1 MPRLRDHAPDL
12 YTLDTAFAGDFRN
25 AAQVC
30 AATQSPEPLW
40 QLMRGRCASFVPDA
54 LIEHAC
60 VRRMQ
65 ALLRTLDAEDA
76 AIADAAARHGYS
88 DQAHATHDPV
98 NWTGVTPA
106 RLVRALR
113 GDRGSDE
120 ALRLATAFVRGTSVA
135 RALPERSP
143 IHF

>member
-1 MPRLRDHAPDL
+1 MPHRLRSHAV
-12 YTLDTAFAGDFRN
+12 TGTAV
-25 AAQVC
+25 AA
-30 AATQSPEPLW
+30 
-40 QLMRGRCASFVPDA
+40 DA
-54 LIEHAC
+54 WALRRLRAEAPIEHAC

-76 AIADAAARHGYS
+76 DIADAAARHGYS
-88 DQAHATHDPV
+88 DQAHATHDLV

-113 GDRGSDE
+113 GDRRSDE
-120 ALRLATAFVRGTSVA
+120 APRLATAFVRGTSVA